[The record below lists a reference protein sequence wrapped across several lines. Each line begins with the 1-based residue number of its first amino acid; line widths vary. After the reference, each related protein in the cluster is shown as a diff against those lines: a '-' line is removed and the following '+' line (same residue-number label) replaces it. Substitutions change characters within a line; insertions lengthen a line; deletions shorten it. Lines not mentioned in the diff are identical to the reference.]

1 MFCFELWIADQGYS
15 LLALETVPMWMWLS
29 YFTLKF
35 GKTQYK
41 GDSVHV
47 RDALASLFFTLH
59 LVHGACP
66 LSCHCRCPYLWH
78 GFDYDDVFH
87 ACVLISSPIL
97 FPSFVVQCCKFE
109 ESCLN
114 RALRKTVDLLPLAM
128 FRYEVHSCKI
138 GIRFFGRYIA
148 ICIKLELHSS

>member
-41 GDSVHV
+41 GDTVH
-47 RDALASLFFTLH
+47 
-59 LVHGACP
+59 
-66 LSCHCRCPYLWH
+66 
-78 GFDYDDVFH
+78 
-87 ACVLISSPIL
+87 LI
-97 FPSFVVQCCKFE
+97 QCCKFE

-128 FRYEVHSCKI
+128 FRY
-138 GIRFFGRYIA
+138 
-148 ICIKLELHSS
+148 

>member
-47 RDALASLFFTLH
+47 SSLEN
-59 LVHGACP
+59 
-66 LSCHCRCPYLWH
+66 SRHCFLCPYLWH

-148 ICIKLELHSS
+148 ICIKLELHSSGIKLVDKKIPA